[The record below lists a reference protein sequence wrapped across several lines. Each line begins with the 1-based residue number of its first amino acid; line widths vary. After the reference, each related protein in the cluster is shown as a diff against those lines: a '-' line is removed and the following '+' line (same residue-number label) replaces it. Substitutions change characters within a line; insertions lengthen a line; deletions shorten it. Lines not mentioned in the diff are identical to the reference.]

1 MKRITL
7 ILFAA
12 IMCSTANGQTKTD
25 ALSAYF
31 NGMKVLCD
39 SGVVVF
45 KYERSDVNRS
55 TDGGKTFED
64 VLKDA
69 AAFQNTVSYGKLKTI
84 LLNGKTV
91 KGLATATPDQV
102 KPLFGDEKPKRTFA
116 AMANDSAGIKQQV
129 DGIKRGYDDATD
141 FAQTFWGYF
150 FDVFDYAK
158 WIFYGTGAVALYFA
172 LVGKTEYTHTGKW
185 QDRAILWIQRMSA
198 LILFIDV
205 TVIVA
210 LYLIQAILEIK
221 DWDLPLIIILGILYL
236 IVQVLAW
243 LTSWLIP
250 NATVSNGG
258 FGHKKGGND
267 EYYNSKQ
274 LQNRN

>member
-7 ILFAA
+7 ILIAA
-12 IMCSTANGQTKTD
+12 IMCSTANAQTKTE
-25 ALSAYF
+25 ALKKYLGGVNAIP
-31 NGMKVLCD
+31 D

-45 KYERSDVNRS
+45 KYETSEATRK
-55 TDGGKTFED
+55 TDGTKNFETLLRSAAMFQDD
-64 VLKDA
+64 V
-69 AAFQNTVSYGKLKTI
+69 SWGKLKTI
-84 LLNGKTV
+84 IVNG
-91 KGLATATPDQV
+91 
-102 KPLFGDEKPKRTFA
+102 RTFA
-116 AMANDSAGIKQQV
+116 SLRTSEPTPLFEDQKPRRTFATMAKDSAGVKQQI

-150 FDVFDYAK
+150 FDVFNYAK

-221 DWDLPLIIILGILYL
+221 DWDLPLPIILGILYL

-250 NATVSNGG
+250 NATVNNGG
-258 FGHKKGGND
+258 FVNRNRDNRDND
-267 EYYNSKQ
+267 FKQ
-274 LQNRN
+274 LR